1 VVKIHSKNG
10 LRGAKNI
17 KKPPVVNGGKMIMK
31 RNIWGKI
38 AS

>member
-1 VVKIHSKNG
+1 M
-10 LRGAKNI
+10 RFRY

-38 AS
+38 ASYIILKVNLRL